1 MRSVQRAVTAHFTT
15 SLFVLLWSSGAI
27 FAELGV
33 RHASALAFLIA
44 RFALASLALAAVACW
59 RGRWLPPRGGRRIT
73 AVIGLLMGVYSIGY
87 LLALER
93 GITPGMLAT
102 LLGAQPIL
110 TLALV
115 ERRWSAPR
123 GAGLLL
129 ALLGLALVVWRG
141 LAGGGVSAA
150 GAGFA
155 LAALVAI
162 TAGALLQKRSGVAP
176 ADGLALQTAI
186 GVAMSALCL
195 PLSSAPFAFDGSWP
209 LIAAVLWL
217 GLVISVAGQ
226 MLFYRLMRDG
236 DAVNVTSLFYLVPVV
251 TTLMDA
257 LGFGHLPGLPELAG
271 MAAILAGLA
280 LVFRHAPDRAMR
292 QKKARRH
299 TSESEASC
307 RARGPVAEDVS
318 PDSQ

>member
-1 MRSVQRAVTAHFTT
+1 MRFAQGALVARFTT
-15 SLFVLLWSSGAI
+15 SSFVLLWSSGAI

-44 RFALASLALAAVACW
+44 RFALASLALAAIGLA
-59 RGRWLPPRGGRRIT
+59 RRRWLPPAGGRRIT
-73 AVIGLLMGVYSIGY
+73 ALIGLLMGLYSIAC
-87 LLALER
+87 LLALEH

-115 ERRWSAPR
+115 ERRWSVPR
-123 GAGLLL
+123 LAGLLL
-129 ALLGLALVVWRG
+129 ALTGLALVVWHG
-141 LAGGGVSAA
+141 LAGGGVTAGGAA
-150 GAGFA
+150 IA
-155 LAALVAI
+155 LAALLAI

-176 ADGLALQTAI
+176 ADGLTMQTAI
-186 GVAMSALCL
+186 GLAMSLACL
-195 PLSSAPFAFDGSWP
+195 PLAPGGSLGAALRFDASP
-209 LIAAVLWL
+209 ALLIAVLWL

-257 LGFGHLPGLPELAG
+257 IGFGHLPGRLEMLG
-271 MAAILAGLA
+271 MAAILGGLA
-280 LVFRHAPDRAMR
+280 LVFRHAPDRALR
-292 QKKARRH
+292 QMKARGN
-299 TSESEASC
+299 TSESET
-307 RARGPVAEDVS
+307 
-318 PDSQ
+318 

>member
-1 MRSVQRAVTAHFTT
+1 MHFLQRAFVAHFTT
-15 SLFVLLWSSGAI
+15 SSFVLLWSSGAI

-44 RFALASLALAAVACW
+44 RFAVASLALAAIAGR

-73 AVIGLLMGVYSIGY
+73 ALIGMLMGGYSIAY
-87 LLALER
+87 LLALQH

-123 GAGLLL
+123 LAGLLL
-129 ALLGLALVVWRG
+129 ALTGLALVVWHG
-141 LAGGGVSAA
+141 LDGGGVSLA
-150 GAGFA
+150 GAALA
-155 LAALVAI
+155 LAALVTI
-162 TAGALLQKRSGVAP
+162 TAGALLQKHSGVAP
-176 ADGLALQTAI
+176 ADGLAMQNAVGL
-186 GVAMSALCL
+186 AMSLACV
-195 PLSSAPFAFDGSWP
+195 PFAPAGALAFEAGWP
-209 LIAAVLWL
+209 FAVAVLWL
-217 GLVISVAGQ
+217 GIVISVAGQ

-257 LGFGHLPGLPELAG
+257 IGFGNLPGRLEIAG

-280 LVFRHAPDRAMR
+280 LVFRHAPARAA
-292 QKKARRH
+292 QQEKASGNP
-299 TSESEASC
+299 SESE
-307 RARGPVAEDVS
+307 R
-318 PDSQ
+318 